1 MGEYCNYF
9 GQGLDLSVT
18 ENFLK
23 LRPCCLYKDDTLI
36 PLENATKSSL
46 LKDIQSFLTNS
57 SQKNY
62 KQDACQTCI
71 EQDESNMPSLRQ
83 KSFHYSR
90 QESKIHSLTIE
101 ADYRCNLAC
110 AMCNPQLSSTWY
122 EQRRTH
128 HASGINFDKS
138 KFVHNKDYRYTR
150 EKIIDTVLNLDLS
163 NLQWIKITGGEPLYS
178 DSHLYLLKGIMEK
191 CDPSQITVN
200 YTTNFSFV
208 PTQETLGVWANFKC
222 IEYSGSIDGTDEQF
236 HFLRWP
242 YKWNKLI
249 SNVEKIKAV
258 CGSNTHF
265 KIEHTFTPLN
275 IFYLDKMMGFITD
288 TMQSNRFGHKTQF
301 NLHRCFS
308 SKLDLEYTP
317 TKLRHLVYEKYG
329 QQHKVSKLLQNT
341 PTTVNNAL
349 VPYLDA
355 ISKARKLDWRA
366 IFKDVE
372 QYF

>member
-1 MGEYCNYF
+1 MSLYCNYF
-9 GQGLDLSVT
+9 GQGLDLSVSGS
-18 ENFLK
+18 FLK

-36 PLENATKSSL
+36 PLQNATKQSL
-46 LKDIQSFLTNS
+46 LADIKSFLTNS
-57 SQKNY
+57 NQKNY

-71 EQDESNMPSLRQ
+71 EQDESNMPSLRN
-83 KSFHYSR
+83 KSFYYTR
-90 QESKIHSLTIE
+90 KDTKIHSLTME

-110 AMCNPQLSSTWY
+110 AMCGPHLSSTWY

-128 HASGINFDKS
+128 QDTNINFDNH
-138 KFVHNKDYRYTR
+138 KFVHNKEYKHTR
-150 EKIIDTVLNLDLS
+150 EKIIDTVLDLDLS

-178 DSHLYLLKGIMEK
+178 DSHIYLLKGILDK
-191 CDPSQITVN
+191 CDPAQITVN

-208 PTQETLGVWANFKC
+208 PNKEILDLWQQFKC
-222 IEYSGSIDGTDEQF
+222 IEYSGSIDGIEDQF

-242 YKWNKLI
+242 YRWEKLLK
-249 SNVEKIKAV
+249 NVEDIKEV
-258 CGSNTHF
+258 CGANTHF

-275 IFYLDKMMGFITD
+275 IFYLDQMMGFITS
-288 TMQSNRFGHKTQF
+288 TMQSNKFGQITEL
-301 NLHRCFS
+301 NTHRCFS

-341 PTTVNNAL
+341 PTTKNNAL

-355 ISKARKLDWRA
+355 ISKARKLDWRT

-372 QYF
+372 HYF

>member
-1 MGEYCNYF
+1 MSLYCNYF
-9 GQGLDLSVT
+9 GQGLDLSVVG
-18 ENFLK
+18 NSLL

-36 PLENATKSSL
+36 PLQNATKKSL
-46 LKDIQSFLTNS
+46 LADIKSFLTNS
-57 SQKNY
+57 NQKNY

-71 EQDESNMPSLRQ
+71 ELDDSNMPSLRQ
-83 KSFHYSR
+83 NSFNYTR
-90 QESKIHSLTIE
+90 KDTKIHSLTME

-110 AMCNPQLSSTWY
+110 PMCGPHLSSTWY
-122 EQRRTH
+122 EQRKTDQD
-128 HASGINFDKS
+128 SGVNFDDHQ
-138 KFVHNKDYRYTR
+138 FIHNKDYRYTR
-150 EKIIDTVLNLDLS
+150 EKIIDTVLDLDLS

-191 CDPSQITVN
+191 CDPSKITVN

-208 PTQETLGVWANFKC
+208 PTQETLDVWAQFKC
-222 IEYSGSIDGTDEQF
+222 IEYSGSIDGTGDQF

-242 YKWNKLI
+242 YRWEKLLK
-249 SNVEKIKAV
+249 NVKDIKEV
-258 CGSNTHF
+258 CGANTHF

-275 IFYLDKMMGFITD
+275 IFYLDQMMGFITS
-288 TMQSNRFGHKTQF
+288 TMGSNRFGQMTDF
-301 NLHRCFS
+301 RMHRCFK

-317 TKLRHLVYEKYG
+317 TKLRHVVYEKYG

-341 PTTVNNAL
+341 PTTENNAL

-355 ISKARKLDWRA
+355 ISKARKLNWRT
-366 IFKDVE
+366 IFKDIE